1 MKNIA
6 LTGKARSGKDTVA
19 SVLVE
24 EYGYRRIA
32 FADALKEMALEVDP
46 KVVEYVT
53 VRARDFAQ
61 VAASWSLSEIVTDLG
76 WERAKDT
83 YPEVRR
89 FLQQLGSSV
98 RKMDPWFWVRI
109 AEQQI
114 MEAEA
119 AGQPVVITDA
129 RYINE
134 AGTLKCDWG
143 FSLIRIIRP
152 GIDSGDTH
160 ESETE
165 MDGYGVDYELL
176 NDSDVAA
183 LRYYASTLT
192 RI

>member
-32 FADALKEMALEVDP
+32 FVDALKEMALEIDP
-46 KVVEYVT
+46 IILTDAHFEW
-53 VRARDFAQ
+53 R
-61 VAASWSLSEIVTDLG
+61 LSEVVSDDG
-76 WERAKDT
+76 WEDAKDS
-83 YPEVRR
+83 YPDVRR

-98 RKMDPWFWVRI
+98 RKRDPWFWVRI

-165 MDGYGVDYELL
+165 MDGYSVDLL
-176 NDSDVAA
+176 LRNSGGLEDLKDSV
-183 LRYYASTLT
+183 RYLEPNFCFEA
-192 RI
+192 